1 MLRAYNVNDIRTCAC
16 SCLCTCIILCAVS
29 IEDAHRRNDL
39 ELFKRFKRSSIILGC
54 VTIASSQV
62 ETVDEIV
69 WVCHWSFTCLG
80 AFFKMCRSWVHC
92 IKEGNLM
99 VFDCMDF
106 TGLFC
111 TLLPM
116 FHTYEVTGKVQ
127 NSVRLR
133 TRICLTITYCCAV
146 LRRVCCNAGTCRW
159 RR

>member
-1 MLRAYNVNDIRTCAC
+1 MTILEASNVNDIHTCRC

-92 IKEGNLM
+92 
-99 VFDCMDF
+99 MDI

-111 TLLPM
+111 YFFPCSILMKLQRK
-116 FHTYEVTGKVQ
+116 HTTAYI
-127 NSVRLR
+127 VRLR
-133 TRICLTITYCCAV
+133 KCICTTTHITFCCAV
-146 LRRVCCNAGTCRW
+146 LRHMCVATLLR
-159 RR
+159 